1 MVEVIKQG
9 LYSSIQ
15 DLGRLGYAHIGVPV
29 SGAMD
34 ATSALIANTVLGN
47 LSTDAVLEMT
57 FVGAQLKFH
66 TPTFICITGAD
77 MSATLNNTAIQLN
90 KKIQMEAGDVLT
102 FASAKNGCRTY
113 VAVSGGFQTE
123 VVLSSRSYYA
133 NITKCSVVKKG
144 DVLKISPN
152 YNNLVIDHAKIKTS
166 RFTDVP
172 LLVFEGPEF
181 QQLTK
186 NQQEQLFKRDFTV
199 SNLNNRMAYQLNEIL
214 KNTLSPIITSAVLP
228 GTVQLTPNGT
238 LIVLMRDA
246 QTTGG
251 YPRILQLSESAI
263 NRLAQKKVNDLIRF
277 KRTTGL

>member
-15 DLGRLGYAHIGVPV
+15 DLGRIGYAHLGVPV

-57 FVGAQLKFH
+57 LVGAQLKFH
-66 TPTFICITGAD
+66 TPTLICITGAD
-77 MSATLNNTAIQLN
+77 MFATLNNTAIQHN
-90 KKIQMEAGDVLT
+90 KKIKVEANDVLT

-113 VAVSGGFQTE
+113 IAVSGGFQTE

-144 DVLKISPN
+144 DVLRISPN
-152 YNNLVIDHAKIKTS
+152 HNQMITDYAKIKTTH
-166 RFTDVP
+166 FEDVP

-186 NQQEQLFKRDFTV
+186 NQHEQLFKRDFTV
-199 SNLNNRMAYQLNEIL
+199 SNLNNRMAYQLKEVLGNA
-214 KNTLSPIITSAVLP
+214 LSPIITSAVLP